1 MTGTEHMPQLAHQV
15 ASRHGD
21 VGQAGGQVSP
31 CSWLAV
37 AGSNASEH
45 ELMQYR
51 LPVGLGPSLK
61 TWPRWPPQRRHTTS
75 VRRMNR
81 PLSGRSSTAS
91 ATAGW
96 SKLGQPVPEWNLA
109 SELNSLAPQPAHR

>member
-1 MTGTEHMPQLAHQV
+1 MRKTRASTEATTTREVTKPDEPWRQ
-15 ASRHGD
+15 
-21 VGQAGGQVSP
+21 
-31 CSWLAV
+31 
-37 AGSNASEH
+37 
-45 ELMQYR
+45 ELTPLQYR

-81 PLSGRSSTAS
+81 PLSGRNSTAS

-96 SKLGQPVPEWNLA
+96 PKLGQPVPELNLA